1 MTIMKKKFLS
11 ITAIASGII
20 IALVACNNETKTAAA
35 QTTVI
40 SKDSLIKRGE
50 YLVNVIG
57 CDDCHSPKI
66 MGPNGP
72 MPDMEHRFAGYMSTL
87 PLGKPDLSVMKNGWM
102 LMSMDL
108 TAASGPWG
116 ISYSANI
123 SSDETGIGSWT
134 EEQFIKCLREGK
146 LKGLD
151 NSRPL
156 LPPMPWP
163 NFAKLSDT
171 DLKAMFAFLKST
183 KPIENVV
190 PAPKAPNEL

>member
-1 MTIMKKKFLS
+1 MNKKLLTVS
-11 ITAIASGII
+11 ALAATVAL
-20 IALVACNNETKTAAA
+20 ALVACNTQSNSQPTPVAE
-35 QTTVI
+35 I

-50 YLVNVIG
+50 YLVNTIG
-57 CDDCHSPKI
+57 CDDCHSPKV
-66 MGPNGP
+66 MTPQGPV
-72 MPDMEHRFAGYMSTL
+72 PDMEHRFAGHMPTP
-87 PLGKPDLSVMKNGWM
+87 PLGKPDLAVMKNGWM

-108 TAASGPWG
+108 TAATGPWG
-116 ISYSANI
+116 TTYAANI
-123 SSDETGIGSWT
+123 SSDATGIGNWT

-151 NSRPL
+151 EGRPL
-156 LPPMPWP
+156 LPPMPWQ

-190 PAPKAPNEL
+190 PAPKPITEL